1 MAKKTIFIAAGGT
14 GGHLFPAIYIAQ
26 ALQQLDASLRVVA
39 LGAGRPLEAKLFH
52 DWQLEYHIIPTVGLK
67 NRGIKGILQFLI
79 SLPRAVM
86 KTASL
91 FAHYKPAAVVG
102 VGGYV
107 TVLPVL
113 MAWCRAIPAWI
124 HEAEIKPGMANAFLS
139 FFSQKISV
147 AFERCELPRIVEKT
161 FTGHPVR
168 RGLVDI
174 QRSAPLTDPPKHL
187 LILGGSQG
195 AQSLDDAAP
204 ALAAFAKQHGL
215 SLIHQCR
222 PQNVDA
228 VRAVYQASALTDY
241 EVKGFIDDV
250 IAAYAWADIIISRS
264 GAGSVSE
271 LSVVNKPVIF
281 VPFPYAQADHQTRNA
296 KTLVEIGKAVLC
308 PEGQGFQ
315 ERLCTEL
322 SMLMDISR
330 YNEIVKR
337 PQKVS
342 HQDAAQAIAAGVL
355 SLISDSVAR

>member
-26 ALQQLDASLRVVA
+26 ALQELDTSLTVVA

-67 NRGIKGILQFLI
+67 NRGIKGIFEFVL
-79 SLPRAVM
+79 SLPRAVV

-91 FAHYKPAAVVG
+91 FARYKPAAVVG

-139 FFSQKISV
+139 FFSQKVSV
-147 AFERCELPRIVEKT
+147 AFESCELPRLIEKT

-168 RGLVDI
+168 RGLVEVK
-174 QRSAPLTDPPKHL
+174 RSVPLTEQPKHL

-204 ALAAFAKQHGL
+204 ALATFAKQHGL

-222 PQNVDA
+222 AQNVDA

-241 EVKGFIDDV
+241 EVKGFVDDV

-296 KTLVEIGKAVLC
+296 NTLVEIGKAMLC
-308 PEGQGFQ
+308 PEGPGFQ
-315 ERLCTEL
+315 ERLCADLAT
-322 SMLMDISR
+322 LMDLSC
-330 YNEIVKR
+330 YNDIVGR

-342 HQDAAQAIAAGVL
+342 HQDAAQTIAAGVL
-355 SLISDSVAR
+355 SLISD